1 MSIAVVGAS
10 SFIGQALQAQ
20 VRTAGWRFVDR
31 HTALA
36 SDAWLEGV
44 GCLINCAFDSAL
56 KAQPYSPELD
66 VDVQLASRL
75 QRHPQ
80 IRYLMLSSRMVYGPA
95 GLDGRLHE
103 ALQPQPLNLYGRA
116 KWTGEQ
122 ALRALLGDRLTVL
135 RLSNIC
141 GYELVPGRRSF
152 FAMAMSSLR
161 DQGRIVLDMSPFVER
176 DFLPVEALAEA
187 LVHVAEQPEA
197 GLFNLGAGHG
207 VACGRVA
214 QWLIEG
220 YGSGELLIN
229 NLREYD
235 PFWLD
240 IRSAREA
247 FGFAGVSPG
256 FVREYCMNL
265 GRRMRTELELGK

>member
-1 MSIAVVGAS
+1 MNIAVVGGS
-10 SFIGQALQAQ
+10 SFIGQALQGLAQ
-20 VRTAGWRFVDR
+20 TAGWRFIDR

-36 SDAWLEGV
+36 SDTWLEGV
-44 GCLINCAFDSAL
+44 DCLLNCAFDSSL
-56 KAQPYSPELD
+56 KAEPYSPERD
-66 VDVQLASRL
+66 IDVQLANRL
-75 QRHPQ
+75 QHHTQ
-80 IRYLMLSSRMVYGPA
+80 VRYLMLSSRMVYGPA
-95 GLDGRLHE
+95 GGDGCLHE
-103 ALQPQPLNLYGRA
+103 ALSPQPSNLYGRA
-116 KWTGEQ
+116 KWTTEQ

-135 RLSNIC
+135 RLSNVC

-152 FAMAMSSLR
+152 FAMAMASLR

-176 DFLPVEALAEA
+176 DFLPVEILAEA
-187 LVHVAEQPEA
+187 LVRIAEQPQA

-207 VACGRVA
+207 VACGRIA

-220 YGSGELLIN
+220 YGGGELLVN

-247 FGFAGVSPG
+247 YGFTGVSAAL
-256 FVREYCMNL
+256 VRDYCLNL
-265 GRRMRTELELGK
+265 GQRLRAHSELG

>member
-1 MSIAVVGAS
+1 MSIAVVGGTG
-10 SFIGQALQAQ
+10 FIGQALRAQAQ
-20 VRTAGWRFVDR
+20 TAGWRFIDR
-31 HTALA
+31 SAALA

-56 KAQPYSPELD
+56 KAQPYSSDRD
-66 VDVQLASRL
+66 VDVHLASML

-80 IRYLMLSSRMVYGPA
+80 VHYLMLSSRMVYGPA
-95 GLDGRLHE
+95 GHDGRLHE

-116 KWTGEQ
+116 KWTSEQ
-122 ALRALLGDRLTVL
+122 ALRVLLGERLTVL
-135 RLSNIC
+135 RLSNVC
-141 GYELVPGRRSF
+141 GYEPVPGRRSF

-176 DFLPVEALAEA
+176 DFLPVEVLAEA
-187 LVHVAEQPEA
+187 LVGIAEQPQA

-220 YGSGELLIN
+220 YGGGELLVN

-240 IRSAREA
+240 IRSASEA
-247 FGFAGVSPG
+247 YGFAGVSPA
-256 FVREYCMNL
+256 FVRDYCLGL
-265 GRRMRTELELGK
+265 GRRMRTGLES